1 MALCVPKVLLLGHS
15 FVRRLSCDLDQQFD
29 DRAKKNFDLN
39 HVNVRLFGV
48 GGRTVKK
55 IKDFDLGIVLRFAP
69 DVVILEIGTN
79 DLCNIAAEVVGSEI
93 DDLVKQLLSDF
104 SVRVVGV
111 CMVISRAD
119 ALFNQKAKLLN
130 RYSSVVINN
139 PNVFLWRHKILDE
152 PRCDFLLQDGVHL
165 NHCGQYLLYRSYR
178 GAILKAVKLL
188 HQSDLKSAKYQGKL
202 DDFSFQ
208 IRELRLQQ
216 ISHRM

>member
-1 MALCVPKVLLLGHS
+1 MALCVPKVMILGHS

-29 DRAKKNFDLN
+29 DRAKRNFDLN

-55 IKDFDLGIVLRFAP
+55 IKDFDLSVVLRFAP

-79 DLCNIAAEVVGSEI
+79 DLCNISAEVVGSEI

-111 CMVISRAD
+111 CLVIPRAE
-119 ALFNQKAKLLN
+119 ALFNQKVKLLN
-130 RYSSVVINN
+130 RYLSVVIDN
-139 PNVFLWRHKILDE
+139 PHVFLWRHKILDE

-165 NHCGQYLLYRSYR
+165 NPCGQYLLYRSYR
-178 GAILKAVKLL
+178 GAILQAVKLL
-188 HQSDLKSAKYQGKL
+188 DQLES
-202 DDFSFQ
+202 
-208 IRELRLQQ
+208 E
-216 ISHRM
+216 

>member
-29 DRAKKNFDLN
+29 DRAKRNFDLN

-55 IKDFDLGIVLRFAP
+55 IKDFDLGIVLRFVP
-69 DVVILEIGTN
+69 DVVILEIGRN

-93 DDLVKQLLSDF
+93 DDLVKQLLSYF

-111 CMVISRAD
+111 CMVISRAV

-130 RYSSVVINN
+130 HYLSVVINN

-188 HQSDLKSAKYQGKL
+188 HQFDL
-202 DDFSFQ
+202 
-208 IRELRLQQ
+208 E
-216 ISHRM
+216 